1 MSTEKK
7 HDGGIALRAYLHIYI
22 YIYTHTRI
30 YGRAPRALDSPY
42 TVLRFWLHDIQGCCA
57 QVLGPSCGLFEACQL
72 EPSKQ
77 SKPDHAA
84 RGPILVRGLKLT
96 AQLCRGLEAARR
108 VLVACSVVAFLFD
121 RRLPFFASLHSS
133 FARSLADSGANES
146 PSNRSK
152 PQIKRVIERATEQS
166 NRSSE
171 CKCDVQQIAMR
182 FTKQPS
188 NRVNRW
194 KDRATERTTE
204 QSNRSTDFIKARVI
218 CDN

>member
-1 MSTEKK
+1 MSQILCI
-7 HDGGIALRAYLHIYI
+7 HIHIYI
-22 YIYTHTRI
+22 YIYTRI

-57 QVLGPSCGLFEACQL
+57 QVLGPSCGLFEACRL
-72 EPSKQ
+72 EPVRQ
-77 SKPDHAA
+77 SKLDHAA
-84 RGPILVRGLKLT
+84 RGPMLVRGLKLT

-108 VLVACSVVAFLFD
+108 VLVACSAVAFLFD

-171 CKCDVQQIAMR
+171 CKCDVKQSIFRMQVRRATNSNAVYEA
-182 FTKQPS
+182 TKQPS
-188 NRVNRW
+188 EPMERSS
-194 KDRATERTTE
+194 DRTNDGAKQPIYRFYQGT
-204 QSNRSTDFIKARVI
+204 SDL
-218 CDN
+218 